1 MSKSII
7 YAQITPVF
15 SALESSEAAT
25 IAFELLKFA
34 KQIH

>member
-7 YAQITPVF
+7 YAQITPIF
-15 SALESSEAAT
+15 SALEASEAAT

-34 KQIH
+34 KLMH